1 MIRHVIMGNFK
12 AEITP
17 EWREKFIKKAEEAL
31 AQVPGTHNVR
41 MGKSSEIQGKNPYEL
56 ALFIDF
62 DDEDAFSAYQ
72 NHPLHRTVAEQI
84 PAVLGEVVR
93 FNFSLLD

>member
-17 EWREKFIKKAEEAL
+17 EWRDRFIQKAEEAL
-31 AQVPGTHNVR
+31 AQVPGTRNVH
-41 MGKSSEIQGKNPYEL
+41 MGKSSEIQGKNNYEL

-62 DDEDAFSAYQ
+62 EDEAAFNAYQ
-72 NHPLHRTVAEQI
+72 THPLHNTVADQI

-93 FNFSLLD
+93 FNFNLLD

>member
-17 EWREKFIKKAEEAL
+17 EWREKFIRKAKEAL
-31 AQVPGTHNVR
+31 SQVPGTHNVH
-41 MGKSSEIQGKNPYEL
+41 MGKASEIQGKNPYEL

-62 DDEDAFSAYQ
+62 DDETAFRAYQ
-72 NHPLHRTVAEQI
+72 NHPLHNTVAEQI
-84 PAVLGEVVR
+84 PAVLSEVAR
-93 FNFSLLD
+93 FNFDLLS

>member
-17 EWREKFIKKAEEAL
+17 EWREKFITKAQEAL
-31 AQVPGTHNVR
+31 SQVPGTHNVR
-41 MGKSSEIQGKNPYEL
+41 MGKASEIQGKNPYEL

-62 DDEDAFSAYQ
+62 DDEAAFKAYQ
-72 NHPLHRTVAEQI
+72 HHPLHNTVAEQI
-84 PAVLGEVVR
+84 PAVLGEVAR
-93 FNFSLLD
+93 FNFDLLS